1 MPTRRPR
8 PPASTR
14 SVPAGEF
21 KQHCLQL
28 MDEVRDRR
36 IALVITKHGTPVA
49 QLVPVDDNAADGFG
63 FLAGTVTVHG
73 DIVAP
78 DTDEWGDNA

>member
-8 PPASTR
+8 PPGTVR
-14 SVPAGEF
+14 SVAAGEF

-49 QLVPVDDNAADGFG
+49 QLVPVDENAADGFG

-78 DTDEWGDNA
+78 DTDEWGDDA

>member
-8 PPASTR
+8 SPATVR

-49 QLVPVDDNAADGFG
+49 QLVPVDENAADGFG

-78 DTDEWGDNA
+78 DADEWGDDA

>member
-1 MPTRRPR
+1 MPIRRPR
-8 PPASTR
+8 PLASIR

-49 QLVPVDDNAADGFG
+49 QLVPVDENAADGFG

-78 DTDEWGDNA
+78 DTDEWGDDA

>member
-1 MPTRRPR
+1 MPFRRPR
-8 PPASTR
+8 PLASIR

-49 QLVPVDDNAADGFG
+49 QLVPVDENAADGFG

-78 DTDEWGDNA
+78 DTDEWGDDA

>member
-8 PPASTR
+8 PPALTR
-14 SVPAGEF
+14 TVPAGEF
-21 KQHCLQL
+21 KQHRLQL

-49 QLVPVDDNAADGFG
+49 QLVPVDENAADGFG

-78 DTDEWGDNA
+78 DTDEWGDDA